1 MLRYGLLYRHNI
13 GTNRWAVVYSSFVTS
28 GWDLDLRPMEWLVK
42 CDIESDIAFL
52 RRCPDVCVTPELQDK
67 RWRTQ
72 SSRGCTPQSFAQLLR
87 QDRQYRALGTY
98 FSLFRTLPCHSR
110 EDPHLDHGYAM
121 PSHSSQGQTADR
133 VLIHVDTELSA
144 KCPLNSRMAYVA
156 CRVHA
161 TTGSSSQRPRNAQH
175 SPRKR
180 CSH

>member
-1 MLRYGLLYRHNI
+1 A
-13 GTNRWAVVYSSFVTS
+13 TNWRRGIVGELNRNYEPDSAVVPNGLFGRDAQFARDILRIERAVE
-28 GWDLDLRPMEWLVK
+28 LD
-42 CDIESDIAFL
+42 
-52 RRCPDVCVTPELQDK
+52 
-67 RWRTQ
+67 
-72 SSRGCTPQSFAQLLR
+72 SRKA
-87 QDRQYRALGTY
+87 
-98 FSLFRTLPCHSR
+98 
-110 EDPHLDHGYAM
+110 PHLDHGWAIT
-121 PSHSSQGQTADR
+121 SHSSQGQTADR